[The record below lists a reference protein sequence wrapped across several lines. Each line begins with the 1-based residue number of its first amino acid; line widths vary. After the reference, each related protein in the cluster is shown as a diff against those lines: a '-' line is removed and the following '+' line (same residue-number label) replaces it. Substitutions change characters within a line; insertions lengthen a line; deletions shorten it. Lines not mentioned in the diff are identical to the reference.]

1 MKTELT
7 DEQKSIITAEWNSRP
22 DNPPALLELIKLAFP
37 DKNIDGRSKE
47 GRAVKAF
54 LASQNLRA
62 RGAHEYQ
69 VKDEIELSDEDKEFI
84 KNNLQTM
91 KANEMSRYIFKNRT
105 LGPLS
110 KETRTVNDY
119 IKTLEPEEEQ
129 EPYQETGEIPSNEY
143 RPPTPPNLAISKIN
157 KYVLNGVNKEKIS
170 GQRKAEINSLIE
182 YLSTYRFIHQIN
194 SYAAQTDRDL
204 FESSFIRY
212 TNDKHDLSQEEVDQY
227 IVLSCEVVI
236 ASNIQRRVQRLQEL
250 LDNVAEDTEGRRIAM
265 SLVESIS
272 SAQTEYNQSVNRQ
285 HKLLGDLK
293 EKRSDKLKS
302 QIKENASILN
312 LVQAWRDEESRQKMI
327 LLAER
332 RKKVINE
339 EIDKL
344 ESLDEFKGKIMG
356 LTKNEGL
363 NG

>member
-1 MKTELT
+1 MNIELT
-7 DEQKSIITAEWNSRP
+7 EEQKSIITAEWNSRP
-22 DNPPALLELIKLAFP
+22 DNPPSLLELIKLAFP
-37 DKNIDGRSKE
+37 DKNVDGRSKE

-54 LASQNLRA
+54 LASRNLRA

-69 VKDEIELSDEDKEFI
+69 VKEQIDLSDEDKEFI

-91 KANEMSRYIFKNRT
+91 KANEMSRYIFKNER

-129 EPYQETGEIPSNEY
+129 QPYQETGEIPSNEY
-143 RPPTPPNLAISKIN
+143 KPPTTPNLAISKIN

-182 YLSTYRFIHQIN
+182 YLNTYRFVHQIN
-194 SYAAQTDRDL
+194 SYSAQTDRDL

-236 ASNIQRRVQRLQEL
+236 ASNIQRRVERLQQL
-250 LDNVAEDTEGRRIAM
+250 LDNAAEDTEGRRIAM
-265 SLVESIS
+265 ALVESIS

-312 LVQAWRDEESRQKMI
+312 LVQAWRDEESRNKMI
-327 LLAER
+327 KLAEL
-332 RKKVINE
+332 RKKSINE
-339 EIDKL
+339 EVEKL
-344 ESLDEFKGKIMG
+344 SSIDEFKGKIMG
-356 LTKNEGL
+356 LTKDEAS